1 MHIDHTTLRTAHL
14 EETKDFM
21 VRVFDLVVGPRPATI
36 AANIRGYWL
45 YCKDAPIVHLI
56 ESPYHYNEMTD
67 TATEA
72 IDHTAFYMEDYDGFK
87 QKLTDLR
94 VHFSLMN
101 LPDIGERRIFLR
113 TPTGI
118 LLETVFRPTITP
130 LQSVPG

>member
-36 AANIRGYWL
+36 AANINGYWL

-56 ESPYHYNEMTD
+56 ESPYYYEPAGP
-67 TATEA
+67 ATEA
-72 IDHTAFYMEDYDGFK
+72 IDHTAFFMEDYDGFK
-87 QKLTDLR
+87 QRLTDLR
-94 VHFSLMN
+94 VPFSLMN
-101 LPDIGERRIFLR
+101 LSDIGERRIFLH

-118 LLETVFRPTITP
+118 LLGTVFRT
-130 LQSVPG
+130 SPGNL